1 MGFEFYYLDS
11 LLKGSLKLSVLY
23 RCECAGAVVLMAVD
37 TARVGQDYLLEET
50 KPCDCRTESSV
61 ICQVFTVVEI
71 NQLGLRG
78 NFEV

>member
-37 TARVGQDYLLEET
+37 TARVG
-50 KPCDCRTESSV
+50 
-61 ICQVFTVVEI
+61 
-71 NQLGLRG
+71 
-78 NFEV
+78 